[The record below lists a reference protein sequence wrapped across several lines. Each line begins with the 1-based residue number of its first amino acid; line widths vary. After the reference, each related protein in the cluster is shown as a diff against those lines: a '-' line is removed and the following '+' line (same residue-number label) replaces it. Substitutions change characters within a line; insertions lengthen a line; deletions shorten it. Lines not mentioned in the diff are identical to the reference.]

1 MRNFF
6 TVLMMVTG
14 LMPAAIAQ
22 QKPSNPTPSGGNTAG
37 PAGQRPGG
45 GAAAAKQEPK
55 PYKEVITEKAISHPG
70 LFTVHKVED
79 KWYFE
84 IPDSIFDRDI
94 LVSTRFDK
102 TSPGGNYGGEQ
113 VSQEAIRWEKGP
125 SHTVFLNVLTIVNVA
140 ADSSQPI
147 AMAVRNSNMNPIAAA
162 FDVRAYGKSAD
173 SSSGTVV
180 IEVTDFFKG
189 DNQSV
194 SLTPGIKRRFNL
206 AALSPERSYIES
218 IHTYPINTEIRTVKT
233 FTVSPAPAPSPGGR
247 GPAGLPA
254 GEETGAVTVE
264 LNNSFL
270 LLPKTPMRKRTFD
283 RRVGFFTSEYT
294 VYGDDQQRVE
304 EDEFIHHWRLEPK
317 DEDLEKYKRGEL
329 VEPKKPIVIYID
341 PATPKQWRPF
351 LIAGINDWQGAFE
364 KAGFKNAIMGKEWPE
379 NDPTMSL
386 EDARFSVIRYFA
398 SDIENAYGP
407 NVADPRSGE
416 ILETHIGWY
425 HNVMKLVHDWYMIQ
439 TAAVDPRA
447 RRMKFD
453 DALMGDLIRFVSSHE
468 VGHTLG
474 LRHNMGSSSRTPV
487 EKLRDKAWV
496 EANGHTASIM
506 DYARFNY
513 VAQPEDNITSK
524 GLYPRIGDYDKWA
537 ILWGYKYDP
546 DATEEEDKKI
556 MSKLATDSL
565 KNPRLWF
572 GGEGYN
578 FDPRAQ
584 TEDLGDNAMK
594 ASDYGIRNLKRILPN
609 LPEWTR
615 EEADEY
621 DNLEEMYDN
630 LIQQFA
636 RYMGHVAKNV
646 GGVQETFKS
655 VEQQGDVYEATPKA
669 TQKEAVDFLN
679 KQLFATPTWLL
690 NKDILN
696 KFSNPGGGESLSTVQ
711 ANTLKSL
718 LSGGRLYRLTVC
730 TGRYGPG
737 TYSVDDLLTD
747 VKKGVWSELATG
759 APIDIYRRNLQK
771 VYIQSLVDLLN
782 PPPPTAPPAG
792 LPRGYIIFTG
802 DLKVTDVPSEAR
814 AQLVELKAEIAGAIL
829 KETDKISKYHL
840 QDLEERI
847 KEALNPTKTATP

>member
-1 MRNFF
+1 
-6 TVLMMVTG
+6 
-14 LMPAAIAQ
+14 
-22 QKPSNPTPSGGNTAG
+22 
-37 PAGQRPGG
+37 
-45 GAAAAKQEPK
+45 
-55 PYKEVITEKAISHPG
+55 
-70 LFTVHKVED
+70 
-79 KWYFE
+79 
-84 IPDSIFDRDI
+84 
-94 LVSTRFDK
+94 
-102 TSPGGNYGGEQ
+102 
-113 VSQEAIRWEKGP
+113 
-125 SHTVFLNVLTIVNVA
+125 
-140 ADSSQPI
+140 
-147 AMAVRNSNMNPIAAA
+147 
-162 FDVRAYGKSAD
+162 
-173 SSSGTVV
+173 
-180 IEVTDFFKG
+180 
-189 DNQSV
+189 
-194 SLTPGIKRRFNL
+194 
-206 AALSPERSYIES
+206 LSPERSYIEN
-218 IHTYPINTEIRTVKT
+218 IHTYPINTEIKTVKT
-233 FTVSPAPAPSPGGR
+233 FTVNPAPAAPAAGGR
-247 GPAGLPA
+247 APAGMLPA

-317 DEDLEKYKRGEL
+317 DEDIEKYKRGEL
-329 VEPKKPIVIYID
+329 VEPKKPIIIYID

-351 LIAGINDWQGAFE
+351 LIAGINDWQAAFE

-474 LRHNMGSSSRTPV
+474 LRHNMGSSSKTPV

-546 DATEEEDKKI
+546 ELTEEEDKKI

-572 GGEGYN
+572 GGEGFN

-594 ASDYGIRNLKRILPN
+594 ASDYGIKNLKRILPN

-621 DNLEEMYDN
+621 DNLEEMYEN
-630 LIQQFA
+630 VIQQFA
-636 RYMGHVAKNV
+636 RYMGHVTKNV

-655 VEQQGDVYEATPKA
+655 VEQQGRCV
-669 TQKEAVDFLN
+669 
-679 KQLFATPTWLL
+679 
-690 NKDILN
+690 
-696 KFSNPGGGESLSTVQ
+696 
-711 ANTLKSL
+711 
-718 LSGGRLYRLTVC
+718 
-730 TGRYGPG
+730 
-737 TYSVDDLLTD
+737 
-747 VKKGVWSELATG
+747 
-759 APIDIYRRNLQK
+759 
-771 VYIQSLVDLLN
+771 
-782 PPPPTAPPAG
+782 
-792 LPRGYIIFTG
+792 
-802 DLKVTDVPSEAR
+802 
-814 AQLVELKAEIAGAIL
+814 
-829 KETDKISKYHL
+829 
-840 QDLEERI
+840 
-847 KEALNPTKTATP
+847 

>member
-1 MRNFF
+1 MRNFL
-6 TVLMMVTG
+6 TALMMFTG

-22 QKPSNPTPSGGNTAG
+22 QRPGNPGPSGGNTAG
-37 PAGQRPGG
+37 AAGQRPGG
-45 GAAAAKQEPK
+45 GAAATRQEPK

-84 IPDSIFDRDI
+84 IPDSLFGRDI
-94 LVSTRFDK
+94 LVSTRYDR

-113 VSQEAIRWEKGP
+113 VSQESIRWEKGP
-125 SHTVFLNVLTIVNVA
+125 AHTVFLNVMTIVNVA

-147 AMAVRNSNMNPIAAA
+147 ALAVRNSNMNPIAAA

-189 DNQSV
+189 DNQPV
-194 SLTPGIKRRFNL
+194 SLTPAIKRRFNL
-206 AALSPERSYIES
+206 LGLSPERSYIAS
-218 IHTYPINTEIRTVKT
+218 IHTYPINTEIKTVKT
-233 FTVSPAPAPSPGGR
+233 FTVNPAPAAPTAGGR
-247 GPAGLPA
+247 APAGMLPA

-294 VYGDDQQRVE
+294 VFGDDQQRVE
-304 EDEFIHHWRLEPK
+304 TDEFIHHWRLEPR
-317 DEDLEKYKRGEL
+317 DEDVEKYKRGEL

-351 LIAGINDWQGAFE
+351 LIAGINDWRAAFE
-364 KAGFKNAIMGKEWPE
+364 RAGFKNAIFGKEWPE

-447 RRMKFD
+447 RMMKFD

-474 LRHNMGSSSRTPV
+474 LRHNMGSSSKTPV

-546 DATEEEDKKI
+546 DLTEEEDKKM

-572 GGEGYN
+572 GGEGQN

-594 ASDYGIRNLKRILPN
+594 ASEYGIKNLKRILPN
-609 LPEWTR
+609 LPEWTK

-621 DNLEEMYDN
+621 DNLQEMYEN
-630 LIQQFA
+630 VVQQFA
-636 RYMGHVAKNV
+636 RYMGHVTKNV

-655 VEQQGDVYEATPKA
+655 VEQPGDVYEATPKA

-679 KQLFATPTWLL
+679 RQLFATPTWLL

-696 KFSNPGGGESLSTVQ
+696 KFSNPGAEESLSTVQ

-718 LSGGRLYRLTVC
+718 LSGARLYRLTVC

-737 TYSVDDLLTD
+737 AYSVDDLLTD
-747 VKKGVWSELATG
+747 AKKGVWSELVTG

-771 VYIQSLVDLLN
+771 VYIESLVGLLN
-782 PPPPTAPPAG
+782 PAPPMAPPAG
-792 LPRGYIIFTG
+792 LPRGLIIFTG
-802 DLKVTDVPSEAR
+802 DLKTTDVPSEAR
-814 AQLVELKAEIAGAIL
+814 AQLVELKNEIAGAIL
-829 KETDKISKYHL
+829 KETDKVSKYHL
-840 QDLEERI
+840 QDVAERI
-847 KEALNPTKTATP
+847 KQALNPRQ